1 MSPLPTL
8 LSRLPIMPT
17 FPPFGSLVFPLK
29 LVGAVLRPNFPHHL
43 RLSFLGSARTNDLLC
58 CCLSNNS
65 RVTLQSMAGA
75 RAGIRASQVGD
86 AMPTRQFLLVDCL
99 PRFDDKRPSKSMST
113 KLYGID
119 QGLSVPRTILTRL
132 SGEDRKLSVPK
143 KHACWT
149 LWKRLEADCID
160 FNGRPGGCKIEVKAK
175 V

>member
-1 MSPLPTL
+1 
-8 LSRLPIMPT
+8 
-17 FPPFGSLVFPLK
+17 
-29 LVGAVLRPNFPHHL
+29 
-43 RLSFLGSARTNDLLC
+43 
-58 CCLSNNS
+58 
-65 RVTLQSMAGA
+65 MAGA

-149 LWKRLEADCID
+149 LWKRPEADCID
-160 FNGRPGGCKIEVKAK
+160 LMEDRAAVKLKLKRKCKVGVKIA
-175 V
+175 